1 MTDTTKSAGDVN
13 PREDEAKR
21 SRNNQYHG
29 PRREEELAEAA
40 REVLDRWE
48 TGDLAGAVR
57 RLDAALSAYRNRKP
71 GRA

>member
-1 MTDTTKSAGDVN
+1 MTNTTKSAEDVN
-13 PREDEAKR
+13 PRG
-21 SRNNQYHG
+21 QYHG
-29 PRREEELAEAA
+29 PRREEDLAEAA

-71 GRA
+71 RRA